1 MSTLPR
7 IKQFK
12 LTNNDE
18 IVCEVLEYDSPENA
32 AIIMR
37 GALRV
42 IETMDWDKG
51 VRFFGFKPWLT
62 FGDDPAILYTLN
74 STHIIGE
81 ITPDKKL
88 LKYYAE
94 TVKDLK
100 KSAIKRK
107 NINVN
112 GIDLEEA
119 LATMSDEELNDYL
132 DSHMI
137 KDDNILNQDITKD
150 SSGNGKILRFPSNT
164 TKH

>member
-1 MSTLPR
+1 MSVLPR

-18 IVCEVLEYDSPENA
+18 IVCEVLQYDSPENA
-32 AIIMR
+32 AILIR

-42 IETMDWDKG
+42 IENMDWDRG
-51 VRFFGFKPWLT
+51 VRYFGFKPWLT
-62 FGDDPAILYTLN
+62 FSDDPAILYTLN

-81 ITPDKKL
+81 ATPDKKL

-100 KSAIKRK
+100 KSSKK
-107 NINVN
+107 SNNVN
-112 GIDLEEA
+112 VNVRDLEDA
-119 LATMSDEELNDYL
+119 LGTMSDEELDEYL
-132 DSHMI
+132 HSHTI
-137 KDDNILNQDITKD
+137 KGDDPLNSDITKD
-150 SSGNGKILRFPSNT
+150 SSGSGKILRFPGNN

>member
-1 MSTLPR
+1 MNTLPR

-81 ITPDKKL
+81 VTPGKKL
-88 LKYYAE
+88 LGFYAE
-94 TVKDLK
+94 TIKDLK
-100 KSAIKRK
+100 RSLAKRK
-107 NINVN
+107 SVDVNVN
-112 GIDLEEA
+112 HLEEA
-119 LATMSDEELNDYL
+119 IDTMSDEELDDYL
-132 DSHMI
+132 DSKMI
-137 KDDNILNQDITKD
+137 GDNDILDPDITKD
-150 SSGNGKILRFPSNT
+150 SSGGGKILKFPSNI